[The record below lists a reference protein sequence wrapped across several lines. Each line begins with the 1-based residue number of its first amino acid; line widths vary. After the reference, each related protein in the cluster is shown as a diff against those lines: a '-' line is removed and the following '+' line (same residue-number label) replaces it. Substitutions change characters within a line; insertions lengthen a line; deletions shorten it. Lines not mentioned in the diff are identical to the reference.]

1 MQGFEELV
9 QCFYQHRAPVL
20 LRSLASYLSGKRVG
34 SLPDWKEDDAPTSQ
48 QSQSAGGDEETGSES
63 KEEQHADANVL
74 VEKSLGD
81 GGCSFGFRIVLGKM
95 APKLRSLLVE
105 LLDKE
110 EQQS

>member
-1 MQGFEELV
+1 
-9 QCFYQHRAPVL
+9 VL

-34 SLPDWKEDDAPTSQ
+34 SLPERGWWKEDDASISQ
-48 QSQSAGGDEETGSES
+48 QSESASRDEETGREP
-63 KEEQHADANVL
+63 KGEQHADANVL

-81 GGCSFGFRIVLGKM
+81 GGCSFGFRIVLDKM